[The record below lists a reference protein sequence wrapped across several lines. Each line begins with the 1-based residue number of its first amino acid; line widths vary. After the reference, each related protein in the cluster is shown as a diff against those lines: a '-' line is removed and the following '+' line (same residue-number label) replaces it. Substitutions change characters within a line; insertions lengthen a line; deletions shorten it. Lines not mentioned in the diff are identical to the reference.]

1 MSTLLDTN
9 VVSELMRESPRHHC
23 GGWPHEAC
31 DAQRSRFRG
40 HGDRDRESVGRGM
53 RAGLGG
59 LARPS
64 RWKVWIVGRE
74 ISEHPDRELANVRLS
89 RIGFTF
95 QSYNLLPVPT
105 AEEDAEFTMPATEE
119 TMTQENT
126 GPKPGG
132 AATGGSE
139 KSRSV
144 TDRGTS
150 GHAGQR
156 PVSKKSEE
164 IIRESRFGDAR
175 P

>member
-1 MSTLLDTN
+1 
-9 VVSELMRESPRHHC
+9 
-23 GGWPHEAC
+23 
-31 DAQRSRFRG
+31 
-40 HGDRDRESVGRGM
+40 VGRGM

-64 RWKVWIVGRE
+64 RRKVWIAGRE
-74 ISEHPDRELANVRLS
+74 ISELPDRELANVRLS

-95 QSYNLLPVPT
+95 QSYNLHPVPT
-105 AEEDAEFTMPATEE
+105 TEEDAEFTMPATEE

-164 IIRESRFGDAR
+164 IIREVSDRRRTAMKVLANR
-175 P
+175 